1 MCVCVCVG
9 VGVCAC
15 VRVCVCL
22 FAFLCVC
29 LSTCTYTVQCTYIL
43 YSLKQFHRRKIS
55 QIGKNVACHR
65 LPSRNVGWDLV
76 HVVRVRMCKIS
87 WELNFH
93 GRWQCH
99 EIRGS
104 FFTHESFRL
113 YGIHCI
119 YMYIYIPALR
129 IVVWYSIYGR

>member
-87 WELNFH
+87 WETFMEGGNAMKFVEVFSPTKVS
-93 GRWQCH
+93 GYTVY
-99 EIRGS
+99 IVS
-104 FFTHESFRL
+104 T
-113 YGIHCI
+113 CI
-119 YMYIYIPALR
+119 
-129 IVVWYSIYGR
+129 SIFLL